1 MMRAREASHEEGD
14 SVPVRIGNQGQSDD
28 EVVRK
33 AQEHAKATHGMDL
46 SREQALAMAR
56 PA

>member
-1 MMRAREASHEEGD
+1 VSDIAKLIRCPCGYTLHGRD
-14 SVPVRIGNQGQSDD
+14 DD
-28 EVVRK
+28 EVVTA
-33 AQEHAKATHGMDL
+33 AQDHARAIHDQQL